1 MRDRGGDFAAAAA
14 DLSAAGEPVDA
25 AECATRFVQV
35 PLDGA
40 AALLA
45 SEAPP
50 PAPAPAAPPAAPGGD
65 AAEGPDDARAC
76 AALDELI
83 DVRLRRLEARVA
95 ELSRLDRHLA
105 EEQAAAA
112 RERARL
118 QTEWADLAI
127 NLE

>member
-1 MRDRGGDFAAAAA
+1 MEKYDFFKNVA
-14 DLSAAGEPVDA
+14 
-25 AECATRFVQV
+25 
-35 PLDGA
+35 
-40 AALLA
+40 
-45 SEAPP
+45 
-50 PAPAPAAPPAAPGGD
+50 PAPAPAPPAAAAPGGD

-105 EEQAAAA
+105 EEQAAAS